1 MSYYTTNNF
10 SSFWSDYRDTS
21 SVDELLGIEEK
32 KHTGRDL
39 IALASYRRAISNFVN
54 IVSGKSIPVEFNSK
68 DNSYTNGE
76 KVVLGANLNDKNFD
90 VAVGLALH
98 EGSHVL
104 LSDFELLNNLH
115 IQISDEIYTKAS
127 ILKIERETVNV
138 HIKRILNYIEDR
150 RIDHYIF
157 KTSPGYKGYYH
168 SMYEKYFY
176 NKNIDKALRSSE
188 YRTEDYKSYDFR
200 LINLH
205 NSNRQLNALNG
216 LRDIWGEINLPNI
229 TRLTSSIDALG
240 VALKV
245 YEIIL
250 RNIKPEMVNDSNP
263 DNTQEDRMESS
274 DRDGGDEISDGA
286 GSSNNEIDSSDDDSS
301 DKDNNDDGSELSEL
315 SDRQKSIVEK
325 AFEKQKDFVDGNIKK
340 TKLSKSDAG
349 NMKTLE
355 DSGATYEEVGENVGW
370 NNDKVKC
377 LVVKNLTAS
386 LIESNQFNVADNYS
400 MTSYGTSSSW
410 NNYNFV
416 EEGLRLGNVLG
427 RKLKVRSED
436 RTTKYTRKDSGKI
449 DKRMLAELGFGNTN
463 VFSQTMVD
471 SYNKAYVH
479 LSIDASGSM
488 SGQPW
493 NKAMTSAVAMIK
505 ACDMAGNI
513 DVVVS
518 IRSTHGGGTYNNE
531 LPLIMVV
538 YDSRKDKLTK
548 VRTLFKALRTAGTT
562 PEGLCFEAI
571 AKDLIPGN
579 SKQDSYFINYS
590 DGAPMYSGKGY
601 YYRGSEALLHTKKQ
615 VRNMRNLGLKVMS
628 YFIGE
633 GRYGNDS
640 FKTMY
645 GKDAQF
651 IDATNMMEVARTM
664 NKKFLEK

>member
-1 MSYYTTNNF
+1 MNYTHNNNF

-32 KHTGRDL
+32 KQPGRDL

-54 IVSGKSIPVEFNSK
+54 IVSGKSIPVEFNSN
-68 DNSYTNGE
+68 DRSYTTGK

-98 EGSHVL
+98 EGSHIL
-104 LSDFELLNNLH
+104 LSDFDLLNELH
-115 IQISDEIYTKAS
+115 THIPVEIYNKAEVLNLDRS
-127 ILKIERETVNV
+127 TVQT

-150 RIDHYIF
+150 RIDYYIF
-157 KTSPGYKGYYH
+157 RTSPGYKGYYH
-168 SMYEKYFY
+168 AMYEKYFY
-176 NKNIDKALRSSE
+176 NRNIDKALKSPE
-188 YRTEDYKSYDFR
+188 YRTEDWNSYDFR
-200 LINLH
+200 LVNLH

-216 LRDIWGEINLPNI
+216 LRDIWSEIDLPNI
-229 TRLTSSIDALG
+229 ARLTSSSDALT
-240 VALKV
+240 VALNV

-250 RNIKPEMVNDSNP
+250 NNIEPDVVNDVDSNDEKEQNTETP
-263 DNTQEDRMESS
+263 DNDATDGDESS
-274 DRDGGDEISDGA
+274 SGNSKGL
-286 GSSNNEIDSSDDDSS
+286 
-301 DKDNNDDGSELSEL
+301 NDDGSELNEL

-325 AFEKQKDFVDGNIKK
+325 AFGKQKDFVDGKMKK
-340 TKLSKSDAG
+340 TKLSKSDAN

-355 DSGATYEEVGENVGW
+355 DSGATYEEVGEGVGW
-370 NNDKVKC
+370 NSNKVKC

-386 LIESNQFNVADNYS
+386 LIASNQFSVADQYS
-400 MTSYGTSSSW
+400 MENYDRSNNW
-410 NNYNFV
+410 NEYNFV
-416 EEGLRLGNVLG
+416 EEGLRLGTVLG

-436 RTTKYTRKDSGKI
+436 RITKYTRKDSGKI

-488 SGQPW
+488 SGEPW

-513 DVVVS
+513 DVMVS
-518 IRSTHGGGTYNNE
+518 IRSTHQYNNNSDI
-531 LPLIMVV
+531 PLIMVV
-538 YDSRKDKLTK
+538 FDSRKDKLTK
-548 VRTLFKALRTAGTT
+548 VRTLFKALRTSGTT

-579 SKQDSYFINYS
+579 SNQDSYFINYS
-590 DGAPMYSGKGY
+590 DGAPMFSSKGFSYSGGDA
-601 YYRGSEALLHTKKQ
+601 YRHTKKQ
-615 VRNMRNLGLKVMS
+615 VTNMRNLGLKVMS
-628 YFIGE
+628 YFIGFR
-633 GRYGNDS
+633 GYGNDA

-645 GKDAQF
+645 GKDAHF